1 MQVRMQ
7 MHPADPRNFP
17 MRRGKAERRR
27 QQGSDREPVRK
38 EEDAETVDTERRG
51 ARDQDGDDIN
61 PAAPHVGGRAFRAR
75 KNDRRDQQR
84 GQACGEVYPAE
95 RQQVEVHNR
104 VHRRRTL
111 FSKVPYD

>member
-38 EEDAETVDTERRG
+38 EEDAEPIDAERRAAG
-51 ARDQDGDDIN
+51 SEDQHHID
-61 PAAPHVGGRAFRAR
+61 PAAPLVSGRAFRAHQH
-75 KNDRRDQQR
+75 DCRRHER
-84 GQACGEVYPAE
+84 GQARGQMDPAKRHEVEFIE
-95 RQQVEVHNR
+95 RLNA
-104 VHRRRTL
+104 L
-111 FSKVPYD
+111 